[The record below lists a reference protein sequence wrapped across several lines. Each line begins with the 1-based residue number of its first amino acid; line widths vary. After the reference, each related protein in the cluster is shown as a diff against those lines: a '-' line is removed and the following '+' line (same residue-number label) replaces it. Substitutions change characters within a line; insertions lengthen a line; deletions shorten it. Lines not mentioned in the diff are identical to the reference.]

1 MIPVNDV
8 IDFDEKAAERL
19 KEMQEQPKPGS
30 LMALP
35 FSRNK
40 EGNIK
45 TNSLMNIELILDN
58 DPELKDMFKFNEF
71 TSEIEVVKDNSKL
84 HIAKGQLLDRYVDE
98 IASYVERAVDYDHV
112 LFNSDRIRS
121 AISVIASKHAFN
133 PVKDYFDAAEK
144 AWDGDDRLHNVFS
157 DYLGVEKTPATDL
170 IADIWFR
177 GAVAK
182 AYNPMVKFDFVLDLV
197 GGQGAG
203 KTTFLQKIAPLGYY
217 TDQFLSFTDKD
228 DFAVMRRSLIVND
241 DELTATSN
249 SSFEELKKFVTLQMF
264 EYRKPYG
271 HTAERFPKNF
281 VMARTTNELYYLKD
295 KTGER
300 RFLPIHVSK
309 AAQKFHPVTD
319 LTAEYVKQLWGQ
331 VVSEYHKNRSF
342 YLPEEAEA
350 VLNEQRENFMYTD
363 EVEDQ
368 IEMMLES
375 TFKDRHFISASEIA
389 LQMGISDLTTNRK
402 LANQIANVMINRFG
416 WRKGRGYLPD
426 GRRMRGYVK

>member
-8 IDFDEKAAERL
+8 IDFDEKAAEKL

-58 DPELKDMFKFNEF
+58 DPELKDMFRFNEF
-71 TSEIEVVKDNSKL
+71 TGEIEVVKDNSKL

-98 IASYVERAVDYDHV
+98 IASYIERAVDYDHV

-281 VMARTTNELYYLKD
+281 VMVRTTNELYYLKD

-319 LTAEYVKQLWGQ
+319 LTAEYVQQLWGQ
-331 VVSEYHKNRSF
+331 VVSEYRKNRSF

-368 IEMMLES
+368 IEMMLDS
-375 TFKDRHFISASEIA
+375 AFKDRTFVTASEIA
-389 LQMGISDLTTNRK
+389 LQMGVSDLTTNRK

-426 GRRMRGYVK
+426 GQRMRGYVK